1 MHFRTFLPRQ
11 FAELGSCHGVIPS
24 AARQQLGRG
33 PKFNSPSGTKVP
45 PATIA
50 LTWLRDQLSHILSVT
65 NCRMNNSVEVA
76 PLLSAREGRSPS
88 ILPRWQAGALLLLIA
103 WLYTPIVVRL
113 VLQWV
118 GPHSDP
124 NFEHGVFVP
133 LFAAFVIWTER
144 KRLRA
149 IPAAPSWVGA
159 PIILLSLL
167 ILALGVLGS
176 ELFFSRVS
184 LLILLAGMVILF
196 RGWVFFRAVLFPW
209 AFLILMIPIP
219 ALLMN
224 QVTFPLQLLAAKL
237 ATALLQLVGVPV
249 LREGNL
255 IVLAAMPLD
264 VAEACSG
271 IRSLLTLVTLAIIYG
286 YLMETRLWARIA
298 LVFFAVPIAVVANSF
313 RIFGT
318 GLLVQYWDPDKAEGF
333 FHTFSGWV
341 IFVAAMIMLFAVH
354 RMISIF
360 ANSTLGRPN
369 PSRPVEPGTVASP
382 ARKAPP
388 PGQPS
393 TATGSARFAV
403 AAMLLLV
410 TALGLQA
417 HSREETFPPRA
428 PLSSFPTEV
437 DGWTGTD
444 EPIDQPTLDILG
456 AGEFLLRD
464 YENAGLAQQQPDP
477 WINLYIAYFPTQRT
491 GDTIHSPSHCLP
503 GNGYIPVSREVVQ
516 IAAPDGSLFPANR
529 YVVSKGL
536 DRELVLY
543 WFQAHGREVAS
554 EYWAKYYLI
563 ADSIRMNRSD
573 GALVRLM
580 TPMFENETPAA
591 AQSRLMQ
598 LGQHFLPL
606 LDTYIPH

>member
-1 MHFRTFLPRQ
+1 
-11 FAELGSCHGVIPS
+11 
-24 AARQQLGRG
+24 
-33 PKFNSPSGTKVP
+33 
-45 PATIA
+45 
-50 LTWLRDQLSHILSVT
+50 
-65 NCRMNNSVEVA
+65 MNNSAEVA
-76 PLLSAREGRSPS
+76 SLLPTREGRSPS
-88 ILPRWQAGALLLLIA
+88 ILPRWQAGALLLLIV
-103 WLYTPIVVRL
+103 WLYASILVRL

-118 GPHSDP
+118 GPHNDP
-124 NFEHGVFVP
+124 NFEHGIFVP
-133 LFAAFVIWTER
+133 LFAAFVIWGER

-149 IPAAPSWVGA
+149 IPAGSSWAGV
-159 PIILLSLL
+159 PIIVLSLL
-167 ILALGVLGS
+167 TLALGVLGS

-184 LLILLAGMVILF
+184 LLILLAGIVILF
-196 RGWVFFRAVLFPW
+196 RGWTFFRAVLFPW

-219 ALLMN
+219 ALLIN
-224 QVTFPLQLLAAKL
+224 HVTFPLQLLAAKL

-298 LVFFAVPIAVVANSF
+298 LVCFAVPIAVVANSF

-341 IFVAAMIMLFAVH
+341 IFVAAMIMLFAMH

-360 ANSTLGRPN
+360 AKAIFGRPN
-369 PSRPVEPGTVASP
+369 LSRLVETGRAASP
-382 ARKAPP
+382 TRQTPP
-388 PGQPS
+388 PGQPAT
-393 TATGSARFAV
+393 TAGSARFAIV
-403 AAMLLLV
+403 AMLLLV
-410 TALGLQA
+410 TALALQA
-417 HSREETFPPRA
+417 HSREEIFPPRA
-428 PLSSFPTEV
+428 PLSSFPTEI

-444 EPIDQPTLDILG
+444 QPIDQATLDILG

-464 YENAGLAQQQPDP
+464 YENPRLEQQQTDP
-477 WINLYIAYFPTQRT
+477 WINLYVAYFPTQRT

-503 GNGYIPVSREVVQ
+503 GNGYVPISREVVQ

-529 YVVSKGL
+529 YVVAKGL

-580 TPMFENETPAA
+580 TPMFENETPEA
-591 AQSRLMQ
+591 AQARLMK
-598 LGQHFLPL
+598 LGRHFLPL
-606 LDTYIPH
+606 LDTYIPR